1 MKSKYVKPATLESVV
16 VVEEIIATS
25 QVAIKIGGDVNNATT
40 DAGASRGEWGNL
52 WN

>member
-1 MKSKYVKPATLESVV
+1 MKSIYVKPVAQEGVV

-25 QVAIKIGGDVNNATT
+25 QVCIKIGGDVHNATT